1 MSHWSFAASLI
12 VILAGICV
20 VALAAWL
27 GWTNWQRNG
36 RQGKVALLEVVRFVA
51 VAMLAFTLLQPE
63 YVRLIQR
70 TEPPQ
75 VAILTDASESMQT
88 RDVVGTNDII
98 TRDTWIDSQNKRAFW
113 KPLKEAGSEVLVGAF
128 SAPPDLSATNALG
141 QAREIGTDLSGTLGS
156 VLKQQRN
163 LKAVLLLTDG
173 DWNLGPSPIGVA
185 TRYRDEEIPVYS
197 VVTGRDESIPDLAM
211 EEVAAPAYG
220 LFGEQISIP
229 YTVQSH
235 LPRDVATEVRLM
247 HGTEQFAAKKITLP
261 ANSRFRDSIMWYP
274 REVGEFDLRLE
285 FQIEPDE
292 RLRDNNAA
300 AFHIAVR
307 VVKLS
312 VLLVDSQPRWEY
324 RYLRNALARDP
335 GVDLSCM
342 LFHPNIG
349 TGGGRDY
356 LSAFPG
362 SREMLTR
369 YDVVFLGDVGV
380 GRGQLSAKDAE
391 LIKGLVEQQGSGL
404 VFMPGRRGNHL
415 SLMDSALKELM
426 PVELDDAR
434 PTGVGLQNE
443 SVLTLSNRGRGHLL
457 TRFDADEMVND
468 QIWKMLPGFYWST
481 GVIKSRPGS
490 EVLAV
495 HSELRNQWGRIPLLA
510 IRSAG
515 RGKVL
520 FMGTDSAWR
529 WRRGVEDKFHYRF
542 WSQVARWMAHKRHLA
557 EKEGIRLSY
566 TPETPKVGDRVFLQ
580 ATVLDEAGFPL
591 ENGEVKGE
599 ITWPSGD
606 GDQLDSDQLEITEDE
621 GGWGVYSAE
630 FLPQEGGPF
639 GITISAPEHNREL
652 KTKLT
657 VSLPKREKL
666 GRPVNRPV
674 LAEIASITGG
684 ESVNTDELD
693 ELIKRISLL
702 PEPKPAKIRTL
713 LWSNPWWGGA
723 ILLLL
728 LVYWTGRK
736 LVGLV

>member
-1 MSHWSFAASLI
+1 MSHWSFAASFI
-12 VILAGICV
+12 VILVGIGV
-20 VALAAWL
+20 LVLAAWL
-27 GWTNWQRNG
+27 GWGNWQRNG
-36 RQGKVALLEVVRFVA
+36 RRGKVALLEIVRFVA

-63 YVRLIQR
+63 YIRLIKR
-70 TEPPQ
+70 TDPPQ
-75 VAILTDASESMQT
+75 VVILNDASGSMQT
-88 RDVVGTNDII
+88 RDVVSTNDIV
-98 TRDTWIDSQNKRAFW
+98 TRTAWIDTQNKSAYW
-113 KPLKEAGSEVLVGAF
+113 TPLEAGSKVMTGPF
-128 SAPPDLSATNALG
+128 GTPPGVTTTNALG
-141 QAREIGTDLSGTLGS
+141 QTGEIGTDLSGALGS
-156 VLKQQRN
+156 VLRQQRN

-185 TRYRDEEIPVYS
+185 TRYRDKGIPVYS
-197 VVTGRDESIPDLAM
+197 VVTGRDEPIADLAM

-220 LFGEQISIP
+220 LFGEQIAIP

-247 HGTEQFAAKKITLP
+247 QGTEQLAAKKITLP

-285 FQIEPDE
+285 FPVEPDE
-292 RLRDNNAA
+292 GLRDNNSA
-300 AFHIAVR
+300 AFQIAVR

-312 VLLVDSQPRWEY
+312 VLVVDSQPRWEY

-356 LSAFPG
+356 LSTFPG

-369 YDVVFLGDVGV
+369 YDVIFLGDVGV
-380 GRGQLSAKDAE
+380 GKGQLSTKDAG
-391 LIKGLVEQQGSGL
+391 LIRGLVEQQGSGL

-415 SLMDSALKELM
+415 SLIDSPLKELM
-426 PVELDDAR
+426 PVVLDDAR
-434 PTGVGLQNE
+434 PTGTGLQNE
-443 SVLTLSNRGRGHLL
+443 SMLMLSNRGRGHLL
-457 TRFDADEMVND
+457 TRFDADELVNE

-495 HSELRNQWGRIPLLA
+495 HSELRNQFGRIPLLA
-510 IRSAG
+510 IRDAG

-542 WSQVARWMAHKRHLA
+542 WSQIARWMAHKRHLA
-557 EKEGIRLSY
+557 EKEGIRLSFS
-566 TPETPKVGDRVFLQ
+566 PETPKVGDRIFLQ
-580 ATVLDEAGFPL
+580 ATVLDKAGFPL
-591 ENGEVKGE
+591 ENGEVNGVIVPPTGRGE
-599 ITWPSGD
+599 
-606 GDQLDSDQLEITEDE
+606 QLELTEVE

-630 FLPQEGGPF
+630 FLPQEGGPIE
-639 GITISAPEHNREL
+639 ITISAPEHDREL

-657 VSLPKREKL
+657 VSVHKREKL

-684 ESVNTDELD
+684 ESVNTDGLH
-693 ELIKRISLL
+693 ELIKRISVL
-702 PEPKPAKIRTL
+702 PEPRPAEIRTR

>member
-1 MSHWSFAASLI
+1 MSHWSFAASFI
-12 VILAGICV
+12 VILAGIGV
-20 VALAAWL
+20 LVLAAWL
-27 GWTNWQRNG
+27 GWGNWQRNG
-36 RQGKVALLEVVRFVA
+36 RRGKVALLEVVRFVA

-63 YVRLIQR
+63 YIRLIKR
-70 TEPPQ
+70 TDPPQ
-75 VAILTDASESMQT
+75 VVILNDASGSMQT
-88 RDVVGTNDII
+88 RDVVSTNDIV
-98 TRDTWIDSQNKRAFW
+98 TRTAWIDTQNKSAYW
-113 KPLKEAGSEVLVGAF
+113 TPLEAGSKVMTGPF
-128 SAPPDLSATNALG
+128 GTPPGVTTTNALG
-141 QAREIGTDLSGTLGS
+141 QTGEIGTDLSGALGS
-156 VLKQQRN
+156 VLRQQRN

-185 TRYRDEEIPVYS
+185 TRYRDKGIPVYS
-197 VVTGRDESIPDLAM
+197 VVTGRDEPIADLAM

-220 LFGEQISIP
+220 LFGEQIAIP

-247 HGTEQFAAKKITLP
+247 QGTEQLAAKKITLP

-285 FQIEPDE
+285 FPVEPDE
-292 RLRDNNAA
+292 GLRDNNSA
-300 AFHIAVR
+300 AFQIAVR

-312 VLLVDSQPRWEY
+312 VLVVDSQPRWEY

-356 LSAFPG
+356 LSTFPG
-362 SREMLTR
+362 SREMRTR

-380 GRGQLSAKDAE
+380 GKGQLSTKDAG
-391 LIKGLVEQQGSGL
+391 LIRGLVEQQGSGL

-415 SLMDSALKELM
+415 SLIDSPLKELM
-426 PVELDDAR
+426 PVVLDDAR
-434 PTGVGLQNE
+434 PTGTGLQNE
-443 SVLTLSNRGRGHLL
+443 SMLMLSNRGRGHLL
-457 TRFDADEMVND
+457 TRFDADELVNE

-495 HSELRNQWGRIPLLA
+495 HSELRNQFGRIPLLA
-510 IRSAG
+510 IRDAG

-542 WSQVARWMAHKRHLA
+542 WSQIARWMAHKRHLA
-557 EKEGIRLSY
+557 EKEGIRLSFS
-566 TPETPKVGDRVFLQ
+566 PETPKVGDRIFLQ

-591 ENGEVKGE
+591 ENGEVNGVIIPPTGRGE
-599 ITWPSGD
+599 
-606 GDQLDSDQLEITEDE
+606 QLELTEVE

-630 FLPQEGGPF
+630 FLPQEGGPIE
-639 GITISAPEHNREL
+639 ITISAPEHDREL

-657 VSLPKREKL
+657 VSLHKREKL

-684 ESVNTDELD
+684 ESVNTDSLH
-693 ELIKRISLL
+693 ELIKRISVL
-702 PEPKPAKIRTL
+702 PEPRPAEIRTR

>member
-1 MSHWSFAASLI
+1 MSHWSFAASFI
-12 VILAGICV
+12 VILAGIGV
-20 VALAAWL
+20 LVLAAWL
-27 GWTNWQRNG
+27 GWGNWQRNG
-36 RQGKVALLEVVRFVA
+36 RRGKVALLEVVRFVA

-63 YVRLIQR
+63 YIRLIKR
-70 TEPPQ
+70 TDPPQ
-75 VAILTDASESMQT
+75 VVILNDASGSMQT
-88 RDVVGTNDII
+88 RDVVSTNDIV
-98 TRDTWIDSQNKRAFW
+98 TRTAWIDTQNKSAYW
-113 KPLKEAGSEVLVGAF
+113 TPLEAGSKVMTGPF
-128 SAPPDLSATNALG
+128 GTPPGVTTTNALG
-141 QAREIGTDLSGTLGS
+141 QTGEIGTDLSGALGS
-156 VLKQQRN
+156 VLRQQRN

-185 TRYRDEEIPVYS
+185 TRYRDKGIPVYS
-197 VVTGRDESIPDLAM
+197 VVTGRDEPIADLAM

-220 LFGEQISIP
+220 LFGEQIAIP

-247 HGTEQFAAKKITLP
+247 QGTEQLAAKKITLP

-285 FQIEPDE
+285 FPVEPDE
-292 RLRDNNAA
+292 GLRDNNSA
-300 AFHIAVR
+300 AFQIAVR

-312 VLLVDSQPRWEY
+312 VLVVDSQPRWEY

-356 LSAFPG
+356 LSTFPG

-380 GRGQLSAKDAE
+380 GKGQLSTKDAG
-391 LIKGLVEQQGSGL
+391 LIRGLVEQQGSGL

-415 SLMDSALKELM
+415 SLIDSPLKELM
-426 PVELDDAR
+426 PVVLDDAR
-434 PTGVGLQNE
+434 PTGTGLQNE
-443 SVLTLSNRGRGHLL
+443 SMLMLSNRGRGHLL
-457 TRFDADEMVND
+457 TRFDADELVNE

-481 GVIKSRPGS
+481 GVTKSRPGS

-495 HSELRNQWGRIPLLA
+495 HSELRNQFGRIPLLA
-510 IRSAG
+510 IRDAG

-542 WSQVARWMAHKRHLA
+542 WSQIARWMAHKRHLA
-557 EKEGIRLSY
+557 EKEGIRLSFS
-566 TPETPKVGDRVFLQ
+566 PETPKVGDRIFLQ

-591 ENGEVKGE
+591 ENGEVNGVIVPPTGRGE
-599 ITWPSGD
+599 
-606 GDQLDSDQLEITEDE
+606 QLELTEVE

-630 FLPQEGGPF
+630 FLPQEGGPIE
-639 GITISAPEHNREL
+639 ITISAPEHDREL

-657 VSLPKREKL
+657 VSLHKREKL

-684 ESVNTDELD
+684 ESVNTDGLH
-693 ELIKRISLL
+693 ELIKRISVL
-702 PEPKPAKIRTL
+702 PEPRPAEIRTR

>member
-1 MSHWSFAASLI
+1 M
-12 VILAGICV
+12 VILAGIGV
-20 VALAAWL
+20 VVLAAWL
-27 GWTNWQRNG
+27 GWGNWQRNG
-36 RQGKVALLEVVRFVA
+36 RRGRVALLEALRLVA
-51 VAMLAFTLLQPE
+51 VAMLAFTLLRPE
-63 YVRLIQR
+63 FVRLIQR
-70 TEPPQ
+70 TDPPQ
-75 VAILTDASESMQT
+75 VIILNDASGSMQT
-88 RDVVGTNDII
+88 RDVVSTNNIV
-98 TRDTWIDSQNKRAFW
+98 TRADWLDAQTRREFW
-113 KPLKEAGSEVLVGAF
+113 KPLEAGHDVLSGAF
-128 SAPPDLSATNALG
+128 AVPPDAAATNALG
-141 QAREIGTDLSGTLGS
+141 QAREIGTDLSGALGS
-156 VLKQQRN
+156 VLRQQKN
-163 LKAVLLLTDG
+163 LKAVLLLSDG

-185 TRYRDEEIPVYS
+185 TRYRDEGIPVYS
-197 VVTGRDESIPDLAM
+197 IITGRDEPLPDLAM

-220 LFGEQISIP
+220 LFGEQIAIP

-235 LPRDVATEVRLM
+235 LPHDVATEVRLM
-247 HGTEQFAAKKITLP
+247 NGTERLAAKKVTLP

-285 FQIEPDE
+285 FAAEKE
-292 RLRDNNAA
+292 EELKDNNAA

-307 VVKLS
+307 VVKLT
-312 VLLVDSQPRWEY
+312 VLVVDSQPRWEY
-324 RYLRNALARDP
+324 RFLRNALARDP

-349 TGGGRDY
+349 PGGGRDY

-380 GRGQLSAKDAE
+380 GNGQLSEKDAE

-415 SLMDSALKELM
+415 SLMDSPLKELM
-426 PVELDDAR
+426 PVELDDAN

-443 SVLTLSNRGRGHLL
+443 SVLTLSSRGRGHLL

-468 QIWKMLPGFYWST
+468 QIWKMLPGFYWSA
-481 GVIKSRPGS
+481 GVTRSRPGS

-495 HSELRNQWGRIPLLA
+495 HPERRNQFGRIPLLA
-510 IRSAG
+510 IRDAG

-591 ENGEVKGE
+591 ENGEVNGTIVSPTGRDE
-599 ITWPSGD
+599 
-606 GDQLDSDQLEITEDE
+606 QLELTEVD

-630 FLPQEGGPF
+630 MLPQEGGPF
-639 GITISAPEHNREL
+639 EITIEAPEHDRQLE
-652 KTKLT
+652 TKLT
-657 VSLPKREKL
+657 VSLPKREKQ
-666 GRPVNRPV
+666 GRPVNRAV

-684 ESVNTDELD
+684 ESVNTADLD
-693 ELIKRISLL
+693 EVIQRISVL
-702 PEPKPAKIRTL
+702 PEPRLAQIRTR
-713 LWSNPWWGGA
+713 LWSHPGWGGA

-728 LVYWTGRK
+728 LVYWIGRK
-736 LVGLV
+736 LAGLV

>member
-1 MSHWSFAASLI
+1 
-12 VILAGICV
+12 
-20 VALAAWL
+20 
-27 GWTNWQRNG
+27 
-36 RQGKVALLEVVRFVA
+36 
-51 VAMLAFTLLQPE
+51 
-63 YVRLIQR
+63 
-70 TEPPQ
+70 
-75 VAILTDASESMQT
+75 MQ
-88 RDVVGTNDII
+88 
-98 TRDTWIDSQNKRAFW
+98 
-113 KPLKEAGSEVLVGAF
+113 
-128 SAPPDLSATNALG
+128 
-141 QAREIGTDLSGTLGS
+141 
-156 VLKQQRN
+156 
-163 LKAVLLLTDG
+163 
-173 DWNLGPSPIGVA
+173 
-185 TRYRDEEIPVYS
+185 
-197 VVTGRDESIPDLAM
+197 
-211 EEVAAPAYG
+211 
-220 LFGEQISIP
+220 
-229 YTVQSH
+229 
-235 LPRDVATEVRLM
+235 
-247 HGTEQFAAKKITLP
+247 GTEQLAAKKITLP
-261 ANSRFRDSIMWYP
+261 ANSRFPDSIMWYP

-285 FQIEPDE
+285 FPVEPDE
-292 RLRDNNAA
+292 GLRDNNSA

-307 VVKLS
+307 VVKLT
-312 VLLVDSQPRWEY
+312 VLVVDSQPRWEY

-335 GVDLSCM
+335 GVDLSCL

-362 SREMLTR
+362 SREMLSR
-369 YDVVFLGDVGV
+369 YDVIFLGDVGV
-380 GRGQLSAKDAE
+380 GKGQLSAKDAG

-415 SLMDSALKELM
+415 SLMDTELKELM
-426 PVELDDAR
+426 PVVLDDAK

-443 SVLTLSNRGRGHLL
+443 SALTLSSRGRGHLL
-457 TRFDADEMVND
+457 TRFDADEMVNE

-481 GVIKSRPGS
+481 AVAKSRPGS

-557 EKEGIRLSY
+557 EKEGIRLSF
-566 TPETPKVGDRVFLQ
+566 TPETPKVGDTVFLQ

-591 ENGEVKGE
+591 ENGEVNGTIVSPTGRGE
-599 ITWPSGD
+599 
-606 GDQLDSDQLEITEDE
+606 QLELSEVE

-630 FLPQEGGPF
+630 FSPQEGGPF
-639 GITISAPEHNREL
+639 EIAIDAPEQDREL

-666 GRPVNRPV
+666 GRPVNRPI
-674 LAEIASITGG
+674 LGEIATITGG
-684 ESVNTDELD
+684 ESAGTDHLD
-693 ELIKRISLL
+693 EIIKKISIL
-702 PEPKPAKIRTL
+702 PEPRPAEIRTR

-728 LVYWTGRK
+728 VVYWTGRK
-736 LVGLV
+736 LAGLV

>member
-1 MSHWSFAASLI
+1 MSHWSFAASFI
-12 VILAGICV
+12 VILVGIGV
-20 VALAAWL
+20 LVLAAWL
-27 GWTNWQRNG
+27 GWGNWQRNG
-36 RQGKVALLEVVRFVA
+36 RRGKVALLEVVRFVA

-63 YVRLIQR
+63 YIRLIKR
-70 TEPPQ
+70 TDPPQ
-75 VAILTDASESMQT
+75 VVILNDASGSMQT
-88 RDVVGTNDII
+88 RDVVSTNDIV
-98 TRDTWIDSQNKRAFW
+98 TRTAWIDTQNKSAYW
-113 KPLKEAGSEVLVGAF
+113 TPLEAGSKVMTGPF
-128 SAPPDLSATNALG
+128 GTPPGVTTTNALG
-141 QAREIGTDLSGTLGS
+141 QTGEIGTDLSGALGS
-156 VLKQQRN
+156 VLRQQRN

-185 TRYRDEEIPVYS
+185 TRYRDKGIPVYS
-197 VVTGRDESIPDLAM
+197 VVTGRDEPIADLAM

-220 LFGEQISIP
+220 LFGEQIAIP

-247 HGTEQFAAKKITLP
+247 QGTEQLAAKKITLP

-285 FQIEPDE
+285 FPVEPDE
-292 RLRDNNAA
+292 GLRDNNSA
-300 AFHIAVR
+300 AFQIAVR

-312 VLLVDSQPRWEY
+312 VLVVDSQPRWEY

-356 LSAFPG
+356 LSTFPG

-380 GRGQLSAKDAE
+380 GKGQLSTKDAG
-391 LIKGLVEQQGSGL
+391 LIRGLVEQQGSGL

-415 SLMDSALKELM
+415 SLIDSPLKELM
-426 PVELDDAR
+426 PVVLDDAR
-434 PTGVGLQNE
+434 PTGTGLQNE
-443 SVLTLSNRGRGHLL
+443 SMLMLSNRGRGHLL
-457 TRFDADEMVND
+457 TRFDADELVNE

-495 HSELRNQWGRIPLLA
+495 HSELRNQFGRIPLLA
-510 IRSAG
+510 IRDAG

-542 WSQVARWMAHKRHLA
+542 WSQIARWMAHKRHLA
-557 EKEGIRLSY
+557 EKEGIRLSFS
-566 TPETPKVGDRVFLQ
+566 PETPKVGDRIFLQ
-580 ATVLDEAGFPL
+580 ATVLDKAGFPL
-591 ENGEVKGE
+591 ENGEVNGVIVPPTGRGE
-599 ITWPSGD
+599 
-606 GDQLDSDQLEITEDE
+606 QLELTEVE

-630 FLPQEGGPF
+630 FLPQEGGPIE
-639 GITISAPEHNREL
+639 ITISAPKHDREL

-657 VSLPKREKL
+657 VSVHKREKL

-684 ESVNTDELD
+684 ESVNTDGLH
-693 ELIKRISLL
+693 ELIKRISVL
-702 PEPKPAKIRTL
+702 PEPRPAEIRTR

>member
-1 MSHWSFAASLI
+1 MSHWSFADSSI
-12 VILAGICV
+12 VILAGIGV
-20 VALAAWL
+20 VALSAWL
-27 GWTNWQRNG
+27 GWSNWQRNG
-36 RQGKVALLEVVRFVA
+36 RRGKVALLEALRFVA
-51 VAMLAFTLLQPE
+51 VAMLTFTLLRPE
-63 YVRLIQR
+63 FVREIQR
-70 TEPPQ
+70 TDPPQ
-75 VAILTDASESMQT
+75 VAILTDASGSMQT
-88 RDVVGTNDII
+88 RDVVSTNNIVA
-98 TRDTWIDSQNKRAFW
+98 RGAWIDSQNKRAFW
-113 KPLKEAGSEVLVGAF
+113 TPLEEAGSEVLVGAF
-128 SAPPDLSATNALG
+128 SAPPDLGATNALG
-141 QAREIGTDLSGTLGS
+141 QAREVGTDLSGALGS
-156 VLKQQRN
+156 VLEQQRN
-163 LKAVLLLTDG
+163 LKAVLLLSDG
-173 DWNLGPSPIGVA
+173 DWNLGSSPIGIA
-185 TRYRDEEIPVYS
+185 TRYRDQGIPVYS
-197 VVTGRDESIPDLAM
+197 IVTGQDESIPDLAM
-211 EEVAAPAYG
+211 EEVTAPAYG
-220 LFGEQISIP
+220 LFGEQIAIP

-247 HGTEQFAAKKITLP
+247 QGTEQLAAKKMTLP
-261 ANSRFRDSIMWYP
+261 ANSRFHDSIMWYP

-285 FQIEPDE
+285 FPVEPDE
-292 RLRDNNAA
+292 GLRDNNSA

-307 VVKLS
+307 VVKLT
-312 VLLVDSQPRWEY
+312 VLVVDSQPRWEY
-324 RYLRNALARDP
+324 RFLRNALARDP

-362 SREMLTR
+362 SREMLSR
-369 YDVVFLGDVGV
+369 YDVIFLGDVGV
-380 GRGQLSAKDAE
+380 GKGQLSEKDAE

-415 SLMDSALKELM
+415 SLMDSELKELM
-426 PVELDDAR
+426 PVVLDDAK

-457 TRFDADEMVND
+457 TRFDADEMVNN

-495 HSELRNQWGRIPLLA
+495 HSELRNQFGRIPLLA

-557 EKEGIRLSY
+557 EKDGIRLSY

-591 ENGEVKGE
+591 ENGEVNGTIVSPTGRGE
-599 ITWPSGD
+599 
-606 GDQLDSDQLEITEDE
+606 QLELIEVE

-630 FLPQEGGPF
+630 FSPQEGGPF
-639 GITISAPEHNREL
+639 EIAIDAPDQDREL

-666 GRPVNRPV
+666 GRPVNRPI
-674 LAEIASITGG
+674 LGEIATITGG
-684 ESVNTDELD
+684 VSAGTDHLD
-693 ELIKRISLL
+693 EIIKKISVL
-702 PEPKPAKIRTL
+702 PEPRPAEIRTR

-728 LVYWTGRK
+728 VVYWTGRK
-736 LVGLV
+736 LAGLV

>member
-1 MSHWSFAASLI
+1 MINWSFAASLM
-12 VILAGICV
+12 VMLAGIGV
-20 VALAAWL
+20 VVLAAWL
-27 GWTNWQRNG
+27 GWGNWQRNG
-36 RQGKVALLEVVRFVA
+36 RRGRVALLEVLRLVA

-63 YVRLIQR
+63 FVRQMER
-70 TEPPQ
+70 TETPQ
-75 VAILTDASESMQT
+75 VIILNDASGSMQT
-88 RDVVGTNDII
+88 RDVISTNNII
-98 TRDTWIDSQNKRAFW
+98 TRADWLDTQTRRAFW
-113 KPLKEAGSEVLVGAF
+113 TPLEASSEVLSGAF
-128 SAPPDLSATNALG
+128 AAPTDAATTNALG
-141 QAREIGTDLSGTLGS
+141 QAHEIGTDLSDALGS
-156 VLKQQRN
+156 VLRQQKN
-163 LKAVLLLTDG
+163 LKAVLLLSDG
-173 DWNLGPSPIGVA
+173 DWNLGLSPIGVA
-185 TRYRDEEIPVYS
+185 MSYRDESIPVYS
-197 VVTGRDESIPDLAM
+197 VVTGRDEPIPDLAM
-211 EEVAAPAYG
+211 EEIAAPAYG
-220 LFGEQISIP
+220 LFGEQIAIP
-229 YTVQSH
+229 YTIQSH
-235 LPRDVATEVRLM
+235 LQRDVATEVRLM
-247 HGTEQFAAKKITLP
+247 NGTDRLAAKKVTLP

-274 REVGEFDLRLE
+274 REVGEFNLRLE
-285 FQIEPDE
+285 FPVEKDE
-292 RLRDNNAA
+292 QLRDNNTA

-312 VLLVDSQPRWEY
+312 VLVVDSQPRWEY
-324 RYLRNALARDP
+324 RFLRNALARDP

-349 TGGGRDY
+349 PGGGRDY

-380 GRGQLSAKDAE
+380 GKGQLSEKDAE

-415 SLMDSALKELM
+415 SLMDSPLNELM
-426 PVELDDAR
+426 PVELDDAK
-434 PTGVGLQNE
+434 PNGVGLQNE
-443 SVLTLSNRGRGHLL
+443 SVLTLSSRGRGHLL

-468 QIWKMLPGFYWST
+468 QIWKMLPGFYWSA
-481 GVIKSRPGS
+481 GVTRSRPGS

-495 HSELRNQWGRIPLLA
+495 HPERRNQFGRIPLLA
-510 IRSAG
+510 IRDAG

-542 WSQVARWMAHKRHLA
+542 WSQIARWMAHKRHLA

-566 TPETPKVGDRVFLQ
+566 SPETPNVGDRVFLQ

-591 ENGEVKGE
+591 ENGKVNGMIVSPTGRDE
-599 ITWPSGD
+599 
-606 GDQLDSDQLEITEDE
+606 QLELTETD

-630 FLPQEGGPF
+630 LLPQEGGPF
-639 GITISAPEHNREL
+639 EITIEASEHDRKLE
-652 KTKLT
+652 TKLT

-666 GRPVNRPV
+666 GRPVNRAV

-684 ESVNTDELD
+684 ESVNTDDLD
-693 ELIKRISLL
+693 EVIKRISVL
-702 PEPKPAKIRTL
+702 PEPRSAEIRTR
-713 LWSNPWWGGA
+713 LWSHPGWGAA

>member
-1 MSHWSFAASLI
+1 MSHWSFAASFI
-12 VILAGICV
+12 VILAGIGV
-20 VALAAWL
+20 LVLAAWL
-27 GWTNWQRNG
+27 GWGNWQRNG
-36 RQGKVALLEVVRFVA
+36 RRGKVALLEVVRFVA

-63 YVRLIQR
+63 YIRLIKR
-70 TEPPQ
+70 TDPPQ
-75 VAILTDASESMQT
+75 VVILNDASGSMQT
-88 RDVVGTNDII
+88 RDVVSTNDIV
-98 TRDTWIDSQNKRAFW
+98 TRTAWIDTQNKSAYW
-113 KPLKEAGSEVLVGAF
+113 TPLEAGSKVMTGPF
-128 SAPPDLSATNALG
+128 GTPPGVTTTNALG
-141 QAREIGTDLSGTLGS
+141 QTGEIGTDLSGALGS
-156 VLKQQRN
+156 VLRQQRN

-185 TRYRDEEIPVYS
+185 TRYRDKGIPVYS
-197 VVTGRDESIPDLAM
+197 VVTGRDEPIADLAM

-220 LFGEQISIP
+220 LFGEQIAIP

-247 HGTEQFAAKKITLP
+247 QGTEQLAAKKITLP

-285 FQIEPDE
+285 FPVEPDE
-292 RLRDNNAA
+292 GLRDNNSA
-300 AFHIAVR
+300 AFQIAVR

-312 VLLVDSQPRWEY
+312 VLVVDSQPRWEY

-356 LSAFPG
+356 LSTFPG

-380 GRGQLSAKDAE
+380 GKGQLSTKDAG
-391 LIKGLVEQQGSGL
+391 LIRGLVEQQGSGL

-415 SLMDSALKELM
+415 SLIDSPLKELM
-426 PVELDDAR
+426 PVVLDDAR
-434 PTGVGLQNE
+434 PTGTGLQNE
-443 SVLTLSNRGRGHLL
+443 SMLMLSNRGRGHLL
-457 TRFDADEMVND
+457 TRFDADELVNE

-495 HSELRNQWGRIPLLA
+495 HSELRNQFGRIPLLA
-510 IRSAG
+510 IRDAG

-542 WSQVARWMAHKRHLA
+542 WSQIARWMAHKRHLA

-566 TPETPKVGDRVFLQ
+566 SPETPNVGDRVFLQ

-591 ENGEVKGE
+591 KNGKVNGTIVSPTGRDE
-599 ITWPSGD
+599 
-606 GDQLDSDQLEITEDE
+606 QLELTEAD

-630 FLPQEGGPF
+630 LLPQEGGPF
-639 GITISAPEHNREL
+639 EIIIEAPEHDRKLE
-652 KTKLT
+652 TKLT

-666 GRPVNRPV
+666 GRPVNRAV

-684 ESVNTDELD
+684 ESANTDDID
-693 ELIKRISLL
+693 EVINRISVL
-702 PEPKPAKIRTL
+702 PEPKPAEIRTR
-713 LWSNPWWGGA
+713 LWSHPGWGA
-723 ILLLL
+723 TILLLL

>member
-1 MSHWSFAASLI
+1 MSHWSFADSSI
-12 VILAGICV
+12 VILAGIGV
-20 VALAAWL
+20 VALSAWL
-27 GWTNWQRNG
+27 GWSNWQRNG
-36 RQGKVALLEVVRFVA
+36 RRGKVALLEALRFVA
-51 VAMLAFTLLQPE
+51 VAMLTFTLLRPE
-63 YVRLIQR
+63 FVREIQR
-70 TEPPQ
+70 TDPPQ
-75 VAILTDASESMQT
+75 VAILTDASGSMQT
-88 RDVVGTNDII
+88 RDVVSTNNIVA
-98 TRDTWIDSQNKRAFW
+98 RGAWIDSQNKRAFW
-113 KPLKEAGSEVLVGAF
+113 TPLKEAGSEVLVGTF
-128 SAPPDLSATNALG
+128 SAPPDLGATNALG
-141 QAREIGTDLSGTLGS
+141 QAREIGTDLSGALGS
-156 VLKQQRN
+156 VLEQQRN
-163 LKAVLLLTDG
+163 LKAVLLLSDG
-173 DWNLGPSPIGVA
+173 DWNLGSSPIGIA
-185 TRYRDEEIPVYS
+185 TRYRDQGIPVYS
-197 VVTGRDESIPDLAM
+197 IVTGQDESIPDLAM

-220 LFGEQISIP
+220 LFGEQIAIP

-247 HGTEQFAAKKITLP
+247 QGTEQLAAKKITLP
-261 ANSRFRDSIMWYP
+261 ANSRFPDSIMWYP

-285 FQIEPDE
+285 FPVEPDE
-292 RLRDNNAA
+292 GLRDNNSA

-307 VVKLS
+307 VVKLT
-312 VLLVDSQPRWEY
+312 VLVVDSQPRWEY

-335 GVDLSCM
+335 GVDLSCL

-362 SREMLTR
+362 SREMLSR
-369 YDVVFLGDVGV
+369 YDVIFLGDVGV
-380 GRGQLSAKDAE
+380 GKGQLSAKDAG

-415 SLMDSALKELM
+415 SLMDTELKELM
-426 PVELDDAR
+426 PVVLDDAK

-443 SVLTLSNRGRGHLL
+443 SALTLSSRGRGHLL
-457 TRFDADEMVND
+457 TRFDADEMVNE

-481 GVIKSRPGS
+481 AVAKSRPGS

-557 EKEGIRLSY
+557 EKEGIRLSF
-566 TPETPKVGDRVFLQ
+566 TPETPKVGDTVFLQ

-591 ENGEVKGE
+591 ENGEVNGTIVSPTGRGE
-599 ITWPSGD
+599 
-606 GDQLDSDQLEITEDE
+606 QLELSEVE

-630 FLPQEGGPF
+630 FSPQEGGPF
-639 GITISAPEHNREL
+639 EIAIDAPEQDREL

-666 GRPVNRPV
+666 GRPVNRPI
-674 LAEIASITGG
+674 LGEIATITGG
-684 ESVNTDELD
+684 VSAGTDHLD
-693 ELIKRISLL
+693 EIIKKISIL
-702 PEPKPAKIRTL
+702 PEPRPAEIRTR

-728 LVYWTGRK
+728 VVYWTGRK
-736 LVGLV
+736 LAGLV

>member
-1 MSHWSFAASLI
+1 MSHWSFAASFI
-12 VILAGICV
+12 VILAGIGV
-20 VALAAWL
+20 LVLAAWL
-27 GWTNWQRNG
+27 GWGNWQRNG
-36 RQGKVALLEVVRFVA
+36 RRGKVALLEVVRFVA

-63 YVRLIQR
+63 YIRLIKR
-70 TEPPQ
+70 TDPPQ
-75 VAILTDASESMQT
+75 VVILNDASGSMQT
-88 RDVVGTNDII
+88 RDVVSTNDIV
-98 TRDTWIDSQNKRAFW
+98 TRTAWIDTQNKSAYW
-113 KPLKEAGSEVLVGAF
+113 TPLEAGSKVMTGPF
-128 SAPPDLSATNALG
+128 GTPPGVTTTNALG
-141 QAREIGTDLSGTLGS
+141 QTGEIGTDLSGALGS
-156 VLKQQRN
+156 VLRQQRN

-185 TRYRDEEIPVYS
+185 TRYRDKGIPVYS
-197 VVTGRDESIPDLAM
+197 VVTGRDEPIADLAM

-247 HGTEQFAAKKITLP
+247 QGTEPLAAKKITLP

-285 FQIEPDE
+285 FPVEPDE
-292 RLRDNNAA
+292 GLRDNNSA
-300 AFHIAVR
+300 AFQIAVR

-312 VLLVDSQPRWEY
+312 VLVVDSQPRWEY

-356 LSAFPG
+356 LSTFPG

-369 YDVVFLGDVGV
+369 YDVIFLGDGGV
-380 GRGQLSAKDAE
+380 GKGQLSTKDAG
-391 LIKGLVEQQGSGL
+391 LIRGLVEQQGSGL

-415 SLMDSALKELM
+415 SLMDSPLNELM
-426 PVELDDAR
+426 PVVLDDAR
-434 PTGVGLQNE
+434 PTGTGLQNE
-443 SVLTLSNRGRGHLL
+443 SVLMLSNRGRGHLL
-457 TRFDADEMVND
+457 TRFDADELVNE

-495 HSELRNQWGRIPLLA
+495 HSELRNQFGRIPLLA
-510 IRSAG
+510 IRDAG

-557 EKEGIRLSY
+557 EKEGIRLSFS
-566 TPETPKVGDRVFLQ
+566 PETPKVGDRIFLQ

-591 ENGEVKGE
+591 ENGEVNGVIIPPTGRGE
-599 ITWPSGD
+599 
-606 GDQLDSDQLEITEDE
+606 QLELTEVE

-630 FLPQEGGPF
+630 FLPQEGGPIE
-639 GITISAPEHNREL
+639 ITISAPKHDREL

-657 VSLPKREKL
+657 VSLHKREKL

-684 ESVNTDELD
+684 ESVNTDGLH
-693 ELIKRISLL
+693 ELIKRISVL
-702 PEPKPAKIRTL
+702 PEPRPAEIRTR

>member
-1 MSHWSFAASLI
+1 MSHWSFAASFI
-12 VILAGICV
+12 VILAGIGV
-20 VALAAWL
+20 LVLAAWL
-27 GWTNWQRNG
+27 GWGNWQRNG
-36 RQGKVALLEVVRFVA
+36 RRGKVALLEVVRFVA

-63 YVRLIQR
+63 YIRLIKR
-70 TEPPQ
+70 TDPPQ
-75 VAILTDASESMQT
+75 VVILNDASGSMQT
-88 RDVVGTNDII
+88 RDVVSTNDIV
-98 TRDTWIDSQNKRAFW
+98 TRTAWIDTQNKSAYW
-113 KPLKEAGSEVLVGAF
+113 TPLEAGSKVMTGPF
-128 SAPPDLSATNALG
+128 GTPPGVTTTNALG
-141 QAREIGTDLSGTLGS
+141 QTGEIGTDLSGALGS
-156 VLKQQRN
+156 VLRQQRN

-185 TRYRDEEIPVYS
+185 TRYRDKGIPVYS
-197 VVTGRDESIPDLAM
+197 VVTGRDEPIADLAM

-220 LFGEQISIP
+220 LFGEQIAIP

-247 HGTEQFAAKKITLP
+247 QGTEPLAAKKITLP

-285 FQIEPDE
+285 FPVEPDE
-292 RLRDNNAA
+292 GLRDNNSA
-300 AFHIAVR
+300 AFQIAVR

-312 VLLVDSQPRWEY
+312 VLVVDSQPRWEY

-356 LSAFPG
+356 LSTFPG

-369 YDVVFLGDVGV
+369 YDVIFLGDIGV
-380 GRGQLSAKDAE
+380 GKGQLSTKDAG
-391 LIKGLVEQQGSGL
+391 LIRGLVEQQGSGL

-415 SLMDSALKELM
+415 SLIDSPLKELM
-426 PVELDDAR
+426 PVVLDDAR
-434 PTGVGLQNE
+434 PTGTGLQNE
-443 SVLTLSNRGRGHLL
+443 AMLMLSNRGRGHLL
-457 TRFDADEMVND
+457 TRFDADELVNE

-495 HSELRNQWGRIPLLA
+495 HSELRNQFGRIPLLA
-510 IRSAG
+510 IRDAG

-542 WSQVARWMAHKRHLA
+542 WSQIARWMAHKRHLA
-557 EKEGIRLSY
+557 EKEGIRLSFS
-566 TPETPKVGDRVFLQ
+566 PETPKVGDRIFLQ
-580 ATVLDEAGFPL
+580 ATVLDKAGFPL
-591 ENGEVKGE
+591 ENGEVNGVIVPPTGRGE
-599 ITWPSGD
+599 
-606 GDQLDSDQLEITEDE
+606 QLELTEVE

-630 FLPQEGGPF
+630 FLPQEGGPIE
-639 GITISAPEHNREL
+639 ITISAPKHDREL

-657 VSLPKREKL
+657 VSGHKREKL

-684 ESVNTDELD
+684 ESVNTDGLH
-693 ELIKRISLL
+693 ELIKRISVL
-702 PEPKPAKIRTL
+702 PEPRPAEIRTR

>member
-1 MSHWSFAASLI
+1 MIHWSFAASLMLL
-12 VILAGICV
+12 LAGIGV
-20 VALAAWL
+20 LALAAWL
-27 GWTNWQRNG
+27 GWGNWQRNG
-36 RQGKVALLEVVRFVA
+36 RRGRVALLEGLRFVTM
-51 VAMLAFTLLQPE
+51 AMLAFTLLRPE
-63 YVRLIQR
+63 FVRLIQR
-70 TEPPQ
+70 TDPPQ
-75 VAILTDASESMQT
+75 VVILNDASGSMQT
-88 RDVVGTNDII
+88 RDVISTNNIV
-98 TRDTWIDSQNKRAFW
+98 TRTAWIKSQTRRSYW
-113 KPLKEAGSEVLVGAF
+113 TPLEADSEVLAGAF
-128 SAPPDLSATNALG
+128 AVPPDSGATNAPG
-141 QAREIGTDLSGTLGS
+141 QARKIGTDLSGALDS
-156 VLKQQRN
+156 VLKQQSN
-163 LKAVLLLTDG
+163 LKAVLLLSDG

-185 TRYRDEEIPVYS
+185 TRYRDEGIPVYS
-197 VVTGRDESIPDLAM
+197 VITGRDEPIPDLAM

-220 LFGEQISIP
+220 LFGEQIAIP

-235 LPRDVATEVRLM
+235 LPRDVATQVRLM
-247 HGTEQFAAKKITLP
+247 DSSEQLATKKITLR

-285 FQIEPDE
+285 FAIEKDE
-292 RLRDNNAA
+292 ELKDNNSAS
-300 AFHIAVR
+300 FHIAVR

-312 VLLVDSQPRWEY
+312 VLVVDSQPRWEY
-324 RYLRNALARDP
+324 RFLRNALARDP
-335 GVDLSCM
+335 GVELNCM

-349 TGGGRDY
+349 AGGGRDY
-356 LSAFPG
+356 LSTFPG
-362 SREMLTR
+362 SREMLSR

-380 GRGQLSAKDAE
+380 GRGQLSAKDAG

-415 SLMDSALKELM
+415 SLMDSPLKELM
-426 PVELDDAR
+426 PVVLDDTK

-443 SVLTLSNRGRGHLL
+443 SVLTLSSRGRGHLL

-481 GVIKSRPGS
+481 GVTKSRPGS

-495 HSELRNQWGRIPLLA
+495 HSELRNQFGRIPLLT

-557 EKEGIRLSY
+557 EKEGVRLSY

-580 ATVLDEAGFPL
+580 TTVLDEAGFPL
-591 ENGEVKGE
+591 ENGEVNGTIVSPAGRSE
-599 ITWPSGD
+599 
-606 GDQLDSDQLEITEDE
+606 QLDLTEVE

-630 FLPQEGGPF
+630 FSPQEGGSF
-639 GITISAPEHNREL
+639 EIAIDAPEHDRKLE
-652 KTKLT
+652 TKLT

-684 ESVNTDELD
+684 ESAGTDHLD
-693 ELIKRISLL
+693 ELIQKISVL
-702 PEPKPAKIRTL
+702 PEPKPAEIRTR

-728 LVYWTGRK
+728 AVYWTGRK